1 MTMSKLIEME
11 KKFGHILD
19 SAIERNSSLED
30 VFEEMQPYRNL
41 LPTDKYFYE
50 NIEAI
55 WNKYQYQ
62 YWLNAQGYTEE
73 ERKDNNE

>member
-1 MTMSKLIEME
+1 MKGNKMTMSKLIEME

-50 NIEAI
+50 NIETI
-55 WNKYQYQ
+55 WNEYQYQ
-62 YWLNAQGYTEE
+62 YWLNAQGSE
-73 ERKDNNE
+73 